1 MQVNH
6 NTPTPLFF
14 VSVESKGLSDPV
26 SSLNATLMGD
36 VISVAA
42 KGLREGRKWEC
53 ENGKWASVK
62 GKELGKKRVWS
73 FEASKVGKFEG
84 QEEMENEGG
93 KGRRSFLRR
102 AEGEGEYN
110 AKGTGCQCLFSV

>member
-1 MQVNH
+1 VLQ
-6 NTPTPLFF
+6 L
-14 VSVESKGLSDPV
+14 KGLGKAE
-26 SSLNATLMGD
+26 NG
-36 VISVAA
+36 
-42 KGLREGRKWEC
+42 EC